1 MIKEK
6 YVSFLIDILI
16 IFLGIYNYVFPGMIS
31 EKITLMFYV
40 ELVAFAVINLLEYFI
55 VKTDKE
61 PFYLFLSGLFSALT
75 FLLKGVLKTN
85 VLFGITIILY
95 TVLIII
101 IKTIS
106 LEKIYA
112 KKTHLFL
119 IKLTEMSVLILYGLL
134 ISTNMYFSVNS
145 GAFLLGFLIVG
156 YGSLELLYDGVLFL
170 SENSKFLKE

>member
-6 YVSFLIDILI
+6 YASFLIDILI

-40 ELVAFAVINLLEYFI
+40 ELVAFAVINLLEYLI

-61 PFYLFLSGLFSALT
+61 PFYLFMAGLFSALT

-145 GAFLLGFLIVG
+145 EAFLLGFLIVG

-170 SENSKFLKE
+170 SENTKFLKE

>member
-6 YVSFLIDILI
+6 YASFLIDILI
-16 IFLGIYNYVFPGMIS
+16 IFLGVFNYVFPGIIN
-31 EKITLMFYV
+31 EKINIIFYI
-40 ELVAFAVINLLEYFI
+40 ELIAFSVINLLEYFI
-55 VKTDKE
+55 VRTDKE
-61 PFYLFLSGLFSALT
+61 PLYLFFAGIFSSLT
-75 FLLKGVLKTN
+75 FLLKGLLKTN

-106 LEKIYA
+106 LEKIYS

-119 IKLTEMSVLILYGLL
+119 IKLTEMSILILYGIL

-145 GAFLLGFLIVG
+145 EAFLIGFLIMG

-170 SENSKFLKE
+170 SENTKFLKE